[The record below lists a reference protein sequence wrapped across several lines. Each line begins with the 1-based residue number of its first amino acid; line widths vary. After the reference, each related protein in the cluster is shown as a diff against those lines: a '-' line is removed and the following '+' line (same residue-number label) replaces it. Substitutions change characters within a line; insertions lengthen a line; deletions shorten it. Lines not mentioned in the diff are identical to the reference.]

1 MEIIF
6 AFFLILLNYKD
17 VCDESKRFQIHFE
30 VALVTKY
37 FEQKKLKICRDTY
50 FVIQNGYISIH
61 NSQKKS
67 LGNRTPRTNILRCR

>member
-6 AFFLILLNYKD
+6 AFFLILVNYKD

-37 FEQKKLKICRDTY
+37 FEQK
-50 FVIQNGYISIH
+50 N
-61 NSQKKS
+61 
-67 LGNRTPRTNILRCR
+67 

>member
-6 AFFLILLNYKD
+6 AFFLILVNYKD

-67 LGNRTPRTNILRCR
+67 LGNGTPRTNIL